1 MKIPNF
7 DDRDL
12 AIVGLCVI
20 AICALFILSERAV
33 EVVTAGVAAIAGLAQ
48 GRKTA

>member
-1 MKIPNF
+1 MEVPNF

-20 AICALFILSERAV
+20 AISALFILTDKAA
-33 EVVTAGVAAIAGLAQ
+33 EVVTTGVAAIAGLAQ
-48 GRKTA
+48 GRKST